1 MSTSKL
7 KSRRAI
13 VLIVVLAAC
22 AAAAV
27 LYLALR
33 PRTAPS
39 ASLASALEELRAASL
54 ASLPEDELHRAAG
67 DALSFTLEDDAAQR
81 FRRAGQTVTVTYL
94 DTAALTDGIAEDMQA
109 QLTQFVADASRPSEV
124 YDADGAFLPAV
135 SSRSYALALTE
146 RLSRAGDYV
155 RSASVPVTLRYRGGD
170 WQIDAGLS
178 ELQRLFTVDPAPA
191 PGYGAALA
199 SLQHIDFH
207 YSLPDWTSPGPVP
220 DPSLF
225 GETDDPSVISALL
238 ETEAAQKL
246 ISGQSLDWS
255 PDKELIPGST
265 IRYYLD
271 DTILALVWQECE
283 HGAIGTFSE
292 VFLAD
297 ASQLRRK
304 IADDTF
310 NALQYYYPTELA
322 RQANAV
328 VAVSGDFYDHPDRTY
343 GVYVYDGEVR
353 LANLKDGQTCYF
365 TDSGD
370 MIFSDAGQF
379 ADVAQA
385 QAFVDK
391 NRVMFS
397 LSFGPVMVENGV
409 DVTPYDYP
417 LGEVR
422 DTYARCAVGQ
432 LGPLHYLAMTI
443 NVRVPDYNV
452 YVTLRQAADS
462 MIAHGC
468 RQAYT
473 LDGGQTGSIIIG
485 GELINPVQFG
495 AERLMSDI
503 FYFSTAIPSSSQAP
517 YRLASP

>member
-1 MSTSKL
+1 MSPSKTI
-7 KSRRAI
+7 SRR
-13 VLIVVLAAC
+13 LIALAVVLALC

-27 LYLALR
+27 LFLALR

-39 ASLASALEELRAASL
+39 AALASALEDMRAAAL

-67 DALSFTLEDDAAQR
+67 DALNFTLEDDGAQR
-81 FRRAGQTVTVTYL
+81 FRRASQTVTVTYL
-94 DTAALTDGIAEDMQA
+94 DTAALTDNIAGDMQA
-109 QLTQFVADASRPSEV
+109 LLTRYVADASRPSEV
-124 YDADGAFLPAV
+124 YDADGAFLPAL
-135 SSRSYALALTE
+135 SSRAYSEALQA
-146 RLSRAGDYV
+146 RLIRAGDYV
-155 RSASVPVTLRYRGGD
+155 RAESVPVTLRWHGGG
-170 WQIDAGLS
+170 WQLDTGLA
-178 ELQRLFTVDPAPA
+178 ELQRLFTVDPEAA
-191 PGYGAALA
+191 PGYDAALT

-220 DPSLF
+220 DASLF

-238 ETEAAQKL
+238 ETASAQKL
-246 ISGQSLDWS
+246 IAGQPLDWS
-255 PDKELIPGST
+255 PDKALIPGST
-265 IRYYLD
+265 IHYYLD

-304 IADDTF
+304 LADDTF
-310 NALQYYYPTELA
+310 NSLQYYYPTELA

-365 TDSGD
+365 TDAGD

-379 ADVAQA
+379 ADLAQA
-385 QAFVDK
+385 QAFVDE

-468 RQAYT
+468 QQAYT
-473 LDGGQTGSIIIG
+473 LDGGQTGSIIIS

-503 FYFSTAIPSSSQAP
+503 FYFSTAIPSD
-517 YRLASP
+517 